1 MKNGVLFEN
10 RFDSVSIK
18 DKATDKKIFKNNC
31 DSIISAFD
39 ERVVKMNML
48 KLFRVFMEDSFRQML
63 YSINVLLILMSERHS
78 FHVMFIFY
86 SKKDIFKPI

>member
-1 MKNGVLFEN
+1 
-10 RFDSVSIK
+10 
-18 DKATDKKIFKNNC
+18 
-31 DSIISAFD
+31 
-39 ERVVKMNML
+39 ML

-86 SKKDIFKPI
+86 SKKDIFKPIWFRISSLMNNKTSVGYRFIWNSEPSVAVLEPGCIEPLL